1 MEEEIIWPTYKTN
14 NGSKH
19 ERNLAIYK
27 ARVAGKSYKDIG
39 LEFNRSPTRVYD
51 IYQQGVRLL
60 KYQRR
65 LHAENLAYAKKYR
78 HEIVQM
84 VKAADPEV
92 LKKIA
97 RVLVNEA
104 GEGKY
109 DWEGFE

>member
-1 MEEEIIWPTYKTN
+1 
-14 NGSKH
+14 
-19 ERNLAIYK
+19 
-27 ARVAGKSYKDIG
+27 
-39 LEFNRSPTRVYD
+39 
-51 IYQQGVRLL
+51 
-60 KYQRR
+60 
-65 LHAENLAYAKKYR
+65 
-78 HEIVQM
+78 M

>member
-1 MEEEIIWPTYKTN
+1 MEEEIIWPTYSTN

-19 ERNLAIYK
+19 ERNLAMYK

-39 LEFNRSPTRVYD
+39 LEFNRSPARVCD
-51 IYQQGVRLL
+51 IYHQGVRRL

-65 LHAENLAYAKKYR
+65 RHAENLTYAKKYR

-84 VKAADPEV
+84 VKAVDPEV

-104 GEGKY
+104 GEGKLEPY
-109 DWEGFE
+109 E